1 MPKTYHILG
10 YFYQLFLNIQ
20 HFWQIP
26 YFTYFINTYLVYI
39 IPYSCLLGIGNYINK
54 LSKKEIIAISVTSLV
69 VFIATGIYLY
79 LTLGEIK
86 AGHSYKYPP
95 QLYYTS
101 YALGV
106 SLILYY
112 VVAQFSDKITRNKV
126 LSKFFIF
133 TGSNTLWIYLWHTFV
148 LNCLKLA
155 KINLNFVVA
164 FFVVVSSAIAITHIQ
179 RKIVGL
185 SIKNLD
191 INPGQTELLK
201 VLFLK

>member
-1 MPKTYHILG
+1 M
-10 YFYQLFLNIQ
+10 
-20 HFWQIP
+20 
-26 YFTYFINTYLVYI
+26 
-39 IPYSCLLGIGNYINK
+39 
-54 LSKKEIIAISVTSLV
+54 
-69 VFIATGIYLY
+69 
-79 LTLGEIK
+79 GEIK